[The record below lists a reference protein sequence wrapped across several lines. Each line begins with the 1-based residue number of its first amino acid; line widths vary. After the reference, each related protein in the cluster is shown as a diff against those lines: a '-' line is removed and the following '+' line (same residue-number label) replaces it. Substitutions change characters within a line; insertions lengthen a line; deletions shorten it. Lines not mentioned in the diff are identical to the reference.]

1 MADTL
6 PRLHWRHRALAVLGR
21 PVELAVLGT
30 VLLIGAAIVVGR
42 DADYAA
48 TSTVLFVDSPTVEQ
62 HSIATQ
68 EDVDPLAE
76 SPLAR
81 FHDPTVVSDVFSRL
95 YLSRAKQ
102 AQLLADGMQGELV
115 ITPRRNVVSDPPDHG
130 PVFEMTVI
138 AATPAEAQAG
148 SQLVLGDLLDE
159 LARKQQGYDP
169 DLSVGVVLLAE
180 PELGQPLGGSRMR
193 STVGFAALAA
203 LLALGVRHIRLWLIS
218 HVEMP
223 PVSSGVR

>member
-62 HSIATQ
+62 YAIATQ
-68 EDVDPLAE
+68 LIVDPLSQ

-81 FHDPTVVSDVFSRL
+81 FHDATIVGDVFARRYRSAGKLQELRSKGL
-95 YLSRAKQ
+95 EGK
-102 AQLLADGMQGELV
+102 LV
-115 ITPRRNVVSDPPDHG
+115 ITTKTSVLSATPDHG
-130 PVFEMTVI
+130 PVFVITVVGP
-138 AATPAEAQAG
+138 TPAAAEKGAA
-148 SQLVLGDLLDE
+148 LVLADVYAE
-159 LARKQQGYDP
+159 LAQQQAGYDP
-169 DLSVGVVLLAE
+169 ALSVGAALLGSPSEGVPVV
-180 PELGQPLGGSRMR
+180 GSRMR
-193 STVGFAALAA
+193 ATFGFTALAVLVFVA
-203 LLALGVRHIRLWLIS
+203 VRGTRLQVQQARGGS
-218 HVEMP
+218 
-223 PVSSGVR
+223 